1 MVPTSLRSS
10 ILSELHDG
18 VTGGHLGQDKT
29 LLKLKER
36 YYWPGH
42 WNDVQDWCNTCAAC
56 IARKSAAPKPRAGLQ
71 SIQAGYP
78 LQLVAIDILGPLP
91 ESKTGNSYIL
101 VAGDYFTRW
110 MEAYPIP
117 NQEAITVANKLVD
130 EMFCRFSPPE
140 QLHSDQGR
148 QFESQVVREIC
159 KLLKIEKTRTT
170 PYHPQSDGLVE
181 RFNRTLLNMLATCSR
196 DHFSEWGRSTSKKKV
211 CFAYNTS
218 VQASTG
224 YSPFYL
230 MFGRQARLPVD
241 LLYGSELEAILKNTR
256 TVPDYVV
263 DLKKSLVEAYAAV
276 RETLGTKLQ
285 RQKDFYNRKVHG
297 EPHKA
302 GDLVML
308 FSPVVPKGGARKF
321 RCPWIG
327 PFTVLERV
335 SEVTYRIQSTVNNKT
350 SIVHFDRLKPC
361 RPDVRNSRQEA
372 RIDSDRTHEVTP
384 PGTHT
389 QLIEDEEPMVAAEP
403 HVGQDNDN
411 PDVAEDNVP
420 PVDQLDAP
428 PVEPVGPAAVPHRY
442 PERHRCRPDYY

>member
-1 MVPTSLRSS
+1 MVVHRNGKSHSNADALSRRPSEDLETSHIAAIDITEPFVEKLKGMRKKQLEDSSIGPVLRARDAKEFPGKDEQKAYSIETRRLFQIWDQLEVKHGVLHRKFIGTGGGSSCLQLVVPTSLRSS

-29 LLKLKER
+29 LLKLKEC

-56 IARKSAAPKPRAGLQ
+56 IARKSAVPKPRAGLQ

-196 DHFSEWGRSTSKKKV
+196 DQASEWEKHVKNV
-211 CFAYNTS
+211 CFACS
-218 VQASTG
+218 VVISHVT
-224 YSPFYL
+224 
-230 MFGRQARLPVD
+230 M
-241 LLYGSELEAILKNTR
+241 I
-256 TVPDYVV
+256 VV
-263 DLKKSLVEAYAAV
+263 S
-276 RETLGTKLQ
+276 
-285 RQKDFYNRKVHG
+285 
-297 EPHKA
+297 
-302 GDLVML
+302 
-308 FSPVVPKGGARKF
+308 
-321 RCPWIG
+321 
-327 PFTVLERV
+327 RV
-335 SEVTYRIQSTVNNKT
+335 
-350 SIVHFDRLKPC
+350 
-361 RPDVRNSRQEA
+361 
-372 RIDSDRTHEVTP
+372 IDSVLVWTILRVCD
-384 PGTHT
+384 
-389 QLIEDEEPMVAAEP
+389 
-403 HVGQDNDN
+403 
-411 PDVAEDNVP
+411 
-420 PVDQLDAP
+420 
-428 PVEPVGPAAVPHRY
+428 
-442 PERHRCRPDYY
+442 